1 VSTGT
6 VATEKLTVDAAKA
19 ELEQLQARANVLRK
33 FLRANTPQ
41 NLTRLEV
48 AVAEAYVD
56 SGDTRLVARQLGMS
70 RADVSRR
77 LANACR
83 KLGVTADDRAALGA
97 ALAGLGG
104 VV

>member
-1 VSTGT
+1 VT
-6 VATEKLTVDAAKA
+6 TETLTVDAAKA
-19 ELEQLQARANVLRK
+19 ELDALVAREKVLRK

-41 NLTRLEV
+41 NLTRYEI
-48 AVAEAYVD
+48 AIAEAYVD
-56 SGDTRLVARQLGMS
+56 LGDTRLVARQLGMS
-70 RADVSRR
+70 REDVSRR
-77 LANACR
+77 LGNARR